1 MRKLESYLKSDGFT
15 LVELLAAITLL
26 SIVIIIFLNIF
37 SQSVLMSR
45 KVEDK
50 LSSVN
55 IAEKVLNTVRRG
67 DPSISYEIYPYE
79 LPKVNGKTYYPVVTI
94 TQTTKE
100 SELGLK
106 LVHVKIYLKE
116 DYDKASKP
124 DSQIYGYIEIG
135 GK

>member
-1 MRKLESYLKSDGFT
+1 MRKPGSYLKSDGLT
-15 LVELLAAITLL
+15 LIELLSAITLL

-37 SQSVLMSR
+37 SESIFMSR

-55 IAEKVLNTVRRG
+55 VAEKVLNTVRRG
-67 DPSISYEIYPYE
+67 DPSISYEKYPYK
-79 LPKVNGKTYYPVVTI
+79 LPKVNGKTYYPVVTV

-106 LVHVKIYLKE
+106 LVHVKIYSKE
-116 DYDKASKP
+116 DFDKESKP
-124 DSQIYGYIEIG
+124 DSQIFGYIEIG
-135 GK
+135 GE